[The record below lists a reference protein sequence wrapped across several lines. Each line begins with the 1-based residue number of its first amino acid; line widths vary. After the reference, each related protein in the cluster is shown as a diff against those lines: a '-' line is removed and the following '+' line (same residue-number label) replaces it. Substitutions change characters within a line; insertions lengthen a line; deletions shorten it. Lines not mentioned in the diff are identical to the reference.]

1 MSQTKVNMREIHQ
14 FTCNGKYP
22 GLGCRSISRKIIAP
36 YDRIN
41 QDKQLQYGR
50 YNFVEH
56 FHQENR
62 KAMFILF
69 GHEFTVCNPA
79 ENAKV
84 GDGKGLTRSLAFT
97 SPGVH

>member
-1 MSQTKVNMREIHQ
+1 MHRQVPWFGVPFDFK
-14 FTCNGKYP
+14 
-22 GLGCRSISRKIIAP
+22 KIIAP

-41 QDKQLQYGR
+41 QDRQLQYGR

-62 KAMFILF
+62 GAMFILF